1 MDQIGRYKIVG
12 ELGRGAMGIVFK
24 AQDPAIGRMIAI
36 KSIRWGELTEESERE
51 RLRERLFREA
61 QSAGILS
68 HPNIVTIYDIADEG
82 EMAYIFMEL
91 VNGPSLER
99 MLKGDQ
105 APDKVTLLN
114 LLRQTALALD
124 YAHTRGI
131 IHRDV
136 KPANIMVHEDG
147 SAKITDFGIA
157 KIVSQNMTRAGTI
170 MGTPSYMSPE
180 QIQGTKITGRADQF
194 SLAVIAYEILTGE
207 KPFNAEYLP
216 TLLFKIV
223 REAPPPPHR
232 LNSTLS
238 VDVEPVLRKALS
250 KEPLE
255 RFETCTDFVSALAA
269 ACANTL
275 WVPLPR
281 GASSRTPTA
290 GTDGKITARN
300 VELYADTVAARPEEI
315 ISLSPEIADAP
326 VAIGIEKRVEDV
338 EDAPVGEPATGPPMQ
353 GPSEVSAPEEKAAKE
368 SAAAKAA
375 DWKAARAIREAQ
387 AAPVAEP
394 VIPVESVVAAE
405 PIVSAERVV
414 AAAEPVVTIEPE
426 GVSKTPAS
434 SESPGIILPA
444 ARVPRS
450 RQDPPPKGH
459 GLRNAFLG
467 LVVALALAAVV
478 LYFMR
483 GSLPV
488 VGSWPGLTTSREASP
503 PPVSGASTPPPQKAV
518 APPPPTDSAQTGTP
532 ASENAAPAPAPKST
546 APATPPAETP
556 ATLMAF
562 QLTTTPAGAQATVD
576 GSPDLQ
582 CTSPCSL
589 SLPLGRH
596 TIQIHR
602 DGFRDVQ
609 RVFNLPD
616 DPGVIVAL
624 SQATGVVSL
633 SSTPPGLAI
642 IVDGKEQAR
651 KTPASLL
658 LPVGAHKIA
667 IVKDGQKQEFTVDVR
682 DGVVVERSMNWGN

>member
-1 MDQIGRYKIVG
+1 MEQIGRYKIVG

-36 KSIRWGELTEESERE
+36 KSIRWGELTDESERE

-82 EMAYIFMEL
+82 EMAYIFMEW
-91 VNGPSLER
+91 VNGPSLEK
-99 MLKGDQ
+99 MLKGEQ
-105 APDKVTLLN
+105 APDKGTLLS

-124 YAHTRGI
+124 YAHKRGI
-131 IHRDV
+131 VHRDV

-157 KIVSQNMTRAGTI
+157 KIISQNMTRAGTI

-180 QIQGTKITGRADQF
+180 QIQGTEITGRADQF

-223 REAPPPPHR
+223 REAPAPPHR

-238 VDVEPVLRKALS
+238 VDIEPVLRKALS
-250 KEPLE
+250 KDAAE
-255 RFETCTDFVSALAA
+255 RYETCSDFVSALAA

-281 GASSRTPTA
+281 GASARTPTA

-315 ISLSPEIADAP
+315 ISLSPRAAEAP
-326 VAIGIEKRVEDV
+326 IGSGIGKSI
-338 EDAPVGEPATGPPMQ
+338 EDASVVELATAPPSTQ
-353 GPSEVSAPEEKAAKE
+353 QTSETSAPEQRATEE
-368 SAAAKAA
+368 SAAADVDDTKAPDSA
-375 DWKAARAIREAQ
+375 PEAK
-387 AAPVAEP
+387 P
-394 VIPVESVVAAE
+394 VVAAE
-405 PIVSAERVV
+405 PMISAARVV
-414 AAAEPVVTIEPE
+414 AAPKPVAAIEPDK
-426 GVSKTPAS
+426 VSKTPAT
-434 SESPGIILPA
+434 SESPGIVLPA

-450 RQDPPPKGH
+450 RQEPPPRGH
-459 GLRNAFLG
+459 GLRNAFIG
-467 LVVALALAAVV
+467 LIVALALATVV

-503 PPVSGASTPPPQKAV
+503 PPVSGASPRQQKATTPPS
-518 APPPPTDSAQTGTP
+518 PTDSARTAGT
-532 ASENAAPAPAPKST
+532 ASENAAPAPATKST
-546 APATPPAETP
+546 ASATPPAEAP

-596 TIQIHR
+596 TIQVHR

-624 SQATGVVSL
+624 SPATGVVSI

-642 IVDGKEQAR
+642 MVDGKEQAR
-651 KTPASLL
+651 KTPSSLL
-658 LPVGAHKIA
+658 LPVGAHKIT

-682 DGVVVERSMNWGN
+682 EGVVVERSIDWAN